1 MSRSVWKGAFC
12 DVKLTHSRSE
22 DLVKGTFC
30 QIWSRRSCILP
41 EFVGKTVHIY
51 NGRSFVVVQITEDMV
66 GHKLGEFASTR
77 KIRVKRKDKT
87 WRKKSI
93 QSR

>member
-12 DVKLTHSRSE
+12 DVKLTDSLH
-22 DLVKGTFC
+22 FC
-30 QIWSRRSCILP
+30 AKRAFFQIWSRRSCILP

>member
-1 MSRSVWKGAFC
+1 MSRSVWKGAYC
-12 DVKLTHSRSE
+12 DPALMRVYSG
-22 DLVKGTFC
+22 KGVC

-41 EFVGKTVHIY
+41 EFVGRTVHIY
-51 NGRSFVVVQITEDMV
+51 NGRSFVVLQITEDMV
-66 GHKLGEFASTR
+66 GHKFGEFASTR

>member
-1 MSRSVWKGAFC
+1 MSRSIWKGAYC
-12 DVKLTHSRSE
+12 DPGIMRKHAHQSA
-22 DLVKGTFC
+22 KGVC

-41 EFVGKTVHIY
+41 EFVGRTVQIY